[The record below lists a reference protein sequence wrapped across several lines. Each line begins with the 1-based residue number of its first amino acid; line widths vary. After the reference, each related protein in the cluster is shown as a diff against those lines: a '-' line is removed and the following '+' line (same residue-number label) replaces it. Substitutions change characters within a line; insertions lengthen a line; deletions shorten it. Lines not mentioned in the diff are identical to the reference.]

1 MVKKKVCGFT
11 SLLHFLSAMDA
22 EHTVNTLQKIDER
35 IEAMKEEE
43 KKKLPM
49 VFLTSNKITVVYVDR
64 TIFTCNV

>member
-1 MVKKKVCGFT
+1 MVKKKVL
-11 SLLHFLSAMDA
+11 LLHYYTSCLS